1 MQAVQLFHRPS
12 QRQLRSPQQR
22 NSVPQQIQGD
32 SVQPEFILRTQ
43 SDRAN
48 SYGVGE
54 IVVPNVVLF
63 RSGEYDL
70 TLAEAK
76 NLLARKVTP
85 KKAH

>member
-1 MQAVQLFHRPS
+1 M
-12 QRQLRSPQQR
+12 
-22 NSVPQQIQGD
+22 
-32 SVQPEFILRTQ
+32 QPEFILRTQ

-54 IVVPNVVLF
+54 VVVPNVVLF

-70 TLAEAK
+70 TLSEAK
-76 NLLARKVTP
+76 ALLAKKTTP